1 MLAYKSEIRPKNH
14 LPHAKSDCIGFKIT
28 SGIPVVSYVSY
39 GFQESENTASDDCV
53 RKCWYILN

>member
-39 GFQESENTASDDCV
+39 GSRKAEIRPQMGARKSDC
-53 RKCWYILN
+53 N